1 MDSLLLHGLPVMG
14 ILFLALNKNTSF
26 LPRSLRLM
34 APLALVTFLGYKYL
48 TPAALRGSFRQH
60 GTRVPTPARPLATY
74 GSTQYFSPVSM
85 VADANYTCFASGGTG
100 AALSCAAWFCN
111 TSTEVT
117 AAVSTQSCVTSNP
130 TTYDYVAKVKAIAPA
145 TCTQS
150 SDYRCSSA
158 NLTAVFSRFP
168 TVLAAYCTDKYL
180 VVITTGLSRTQT
192 YNLDNIP
199 YPPGGTASDG
209 SACRTRSG
217 SMTQA
222 WSKQSI
228 PLTPVPLSSAALTN
242 NMNNATWPGGAGYHS
257 NGWMKDGNNLEFG
270 IPTSSGVGFTV
281 TGQELYPVFN
291 NVGGF
296 TPEKCEV
303 DACNSHVGQGVCV
316 CVCVCVCAFVPQL

>member
-1 MDSLLLHGLPVMG
+1 M
-14 ILFLALNKNTSF
+14 LALGKSSSF
-26 LPRSLRLM
+26 SSRSLKLI
-34 APLALVTFLGYKYL
+34 APLALLSYLAYKYV
-48 TPAALRGSFRQH
+48 TPAAIRSSFRQH
-60 GTRVPTPARPLATY
+60 RTRAPPPAHPLATY
-74 GSTQYFSPVSM
+74 GSTQYYSPVSM
-85 VADANYTCFASGGTG
+85 FADANYTCFASGGTG

-111 TSTEVT
+111 KSAEVT
-117 AAVSTQSCVTSNP
+117 AAVSTQSCVTASP
-130 TTYDYVAKVKAIAPA
+130 TTYDYVAKVKALNTA
-145 TCTQS
+145 TCSQS
-150 SDYRCSSA
+150 SDYRCSTA

-168 TVLAAYCTDKYL
+168 TVLAAYCTNKYL

-209 SACRTRSG
+209 SACRTRTG

-228 PLTPVPLSSAALTN
+228 PLTPVPLASAALTN
-242 NMNNATWPGGAGYHS
+242 NMNTATWSGGAGS
-257 NGWMKDGNNLEFG
+257 QVNGWMKDGNNLEFG
-270 IPTSSGVGFTV
+270 IPTSTGVGFTV

-303 DACNSHVGQGVCV
+303 DACNTHVGQG
-316 CVCVCVCAFVPQL
+316 